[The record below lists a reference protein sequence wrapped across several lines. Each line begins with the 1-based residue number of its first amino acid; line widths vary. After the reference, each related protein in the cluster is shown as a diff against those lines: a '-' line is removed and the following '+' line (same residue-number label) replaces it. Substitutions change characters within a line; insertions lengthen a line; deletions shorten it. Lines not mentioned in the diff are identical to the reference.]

1 MSAFNELALAGFK
14 YHFTLFD
21 PSGRLVD
28 QWSEK
33 NLIPTE
39 GLHYLLNVAFREGT
53 QLPSW
58 YIALYEGNY
67 TPVAGLTAATFPAA
81 ASECTTYTS
90 ATRPAFT
97 PAAPVSGSIDNAAA
111 LATFVSSADKTIY
124 GGAILSSSAKGSTSG
139 VIASAVRFSSTK
151 PFTSG
156 STLAVTAGLV
166 LTST

>member
-1 MSAFNELALAGFK
+1 MSALKEQARIGFK
-14 YHFTLFD
+14 YHFELFD

-28 QWSEK
+28 RWDET
-33 NLIPTE
+33 NIIPTE
-39 GLHYLLNVAFREGT
+39 GLHYLLNVAFRDGT
-53 QLPSW
+53 KLPSW
-58 YIALYEGNY
+58 SIALYEGNY
-67 TPVAGLTAATFPAA
+67 TPVAGLTAATFPSA
-81 ASECTTYTS
+81 ASECTTYAS

-97 PAAPVSGSIDNAAA
+97 PSAPVSGSIDNAAA